1 MTKSQLETDI
11 FNYKTPEFYINM
23 KSIPDK
29 TSKER
34 KDFVLEEKRK
44 CREGININGIYIP
57 GGLYMH
63 LNYYH
68 LEGDDEKNPGKKK
81 VMLPTLRDNEWIIFN
96 DYDLCQKTGKIY
108 PLFGGRQISKDLLN
122 SSLLYKE
129 DGEITIGDCNVGD
142 KIYDDSGKLATIVG
156 KYPQG
161 VKPVYKMTL
170 IDGREIFCGLE
181 HNWYVWDRLKEKY
194 FKKSTKELLIDYKK
208 QRKSWIGKRK
218 NSYEFRYSIPNNKAV
233 QYPEKELPIDP
244 YIFGLWLGDGSNTY
258 SKITNIDK
266 EIIDFI
272 YEYANKVGLQITA
285 DGDTT
290 YMITSG
296 KNGGNKKDFQGK
308 NFFHNYLKNS
318 NLYNNKHIPKEYF
331 YSSEEQRMELLR
343 GLMDSD
349 GYISK
354 KDGIIGFSSSIPKL
368 SEDFYKLCR
377 SLGINLSKKTHH
389 TYYIKDG
396 KKIKCKDAIKFTLF
410 TDKKVFKLSRK
421 LERLF
426 TKPKYL
432 DKTSIVDIQYVF
444 DAETTCIE
452 VNNESHLFLT
462 DNYTITHNTESE
474 VSLCL
479 RELSLYTPTE
489 AIALFATDTYKDTFV
504 KKARAA
510 LQHGEKFIYVPNID
524 KDWNKSEIR
533 FGLTKQDNSIDL
545 RGILYIYNTQEGK
558 KIQVGSGK
566 SPSFLLFDEAAASPF
581 NSVLNTMLP
590 AMLTDFG
597 NYRCS
602 PMITFTGGE
611 TDKAED
617 AKNMVESPS
626 EEKQFTTILEDG
638 KKIGGRFM
646 DGRYRKDCK
655 KPSTISK
662 YTSIKTN
669 TWIDDYPIMVTDFE
683 YAINK
688 INKERE
694 EASKHP
700 DKNTLTLQKIFYPLT
715 IEDVFLTESNNKFP
729 VTTIKAH
736 QQWLKEHYE
745 PMYVDLYRDIDGKV
759 KWKNSDRKPINKFP
773 VKPKDDKLAPLC
785 VYELPVKD
793 APNFTY
799 VIGGDPINNDDSSDK
814 EVSLFTLCV
823 YKRMISPLDKFK
835 NQVVASIAYRPNE
848 LRETHE
854 MALMLCEFYNAV
866 EGFLPE
872 GSEASLIQYFYLK
885 RKGHYLAQSFNLQTE
900 VIAKKNIK
908 GAKKVSLPATTIN
921 QKHYMNLL
929 VEEANKEE
937 IELDEEGNEIYTL
950 GVTKEHDI
958 MLLEEYS
965 NYKSKVTGRG
975 IHDGNYDRI
984 IARGCAETLARYYD
998 IVYPI
1003 AQQISIK
1010 QTRPQEVNYRAKST
1024 FWGSVELKPKSTLFD
1039 DIDKKPTA
1047 KLPSWMRGK

>member
-29 TSKER
+29 KSVER

-44 CREGININGIYIP
+44 CIEGININGIYIP
-57 GGLYMH
+57 GGLYFH

-68 LEGDDEKNPGKKK
+68 LQGDNLKTGKKDIF
-81 VMLPTLRDNEWIIFN
+81 LPRLRDNEWIFFN
-96 DYDLCQKTGKIY
+96 DYD
-108 PLFGGRQISKDLLN
+108 
-122 SSLLYKE
+122 E
-129 DGEITIGDCNVGD
+129 
-142 KIYDDSGKLATIVG
+142 A
-156 KYPQG
+156 
-161 VKPVYKMTL
+161 
-170 IDGREIFCGLE
+170 
-181 HNWYVWDRLKEKY
+181 
-194 FKKSTKELLIDYKK
+194 YKK
-208 QRKSWIGKRK
+208 RLI
-218 NSYEFRYSIPNNKAV
+218 YTF
-233 QYPEKELPIDP
+233 
-244 YIFGLWLGDGSNTY
+244 FGLRQ
-258 SKITNIDK
+258 
-266 EIIDFI
+266 
-272 YEYANKVGLQITA
+272 A
-285 DGDTT
+285 
-290 YMITSG
+290 G
-296 KNGGNKKDFQGK
+296 K
-308 NFFHNYLKNS
+308 
-318 NLYNNKHIPKEYF
+318 
-331 YSSEEQRMELLR
+331 SEME
-343 GLMDSD
+343 
-349 GYISK
+349 
-354 KDGIIGFSSSIPKL
+354 
-368 SEDFYKLCR
+368 
-377 SLGINLSKKTHH
+377 
-389 TYYIKDG
+389 
-396 KKIKCKDAIKFTLF
+396 A
-410 TDKKVFKLSRK
+410 
-421 LERLF
+421 
-426 TKPKYL
+426 
-432 DKTSIVDIQYVF
+432 
-444 DAETTCIE
+444 
-452 VNNESHLFLT
+452 
-462 DNYTITHNTESE
+462 
-474 VSLCL
+474 SLCL
-479 RELSLYTPTE
+479 RELSLFKETE
-489 AIALFATDTYKDTFV
+489 AIALFSRTPDKDTFV
-504 KKARAA
+504 KKITTAIT
-510 LQHGEKFIYVPNID
+510 HGEKFMIIPNID
-524 KDWNKSEIR
+524 KDWSKEEIR
-533 FGLTKQDNSIDL
+533 FGITRIDNTTDL
-545 RGILYIYNTQEGK
+545 RARLFIYNTQEGK
-558 KIQVGSGK
+558 KIQIGSGK
-566 SPSFLLFDEAAASPF
+566 ALKHGSKVYYEDKIGNIEDCKVGDKIYGRDGNLTTILGVYPQGIVDLYEIELFDGRKITCSGDHLWTIENIEPHKDRVQTVNTEFLYNNFKRKYFNKKLNKEISVNRYVIPNINPVNYPIKNVLIDPYYLGLWLGDGTTLNQGSITTIEPEIVKFLEEYSEKIGGRLLQKENITYRIQNKEDFKHSPIEKLFKPYNLKGNKHIPKEYLYNSVDVRLELLKGLMDTDGYVDKNGKITIGLSNKILAYDVIQLIRSLGINCTVSEKETFYFSKKYNKKINGKISYTIYIGSCDLELFKLPKKLSRQVFKKRPNIGIENIKKVSPDYATCIAVDNKDSLFLTNDFIPTHNTPSFMLMDEIAISPF
-581 NSVLNTMLP
+581 RGVYDVLEP
-590 AMLTDFG
+590 ALLSDSG
-597 NYRCS
+597 SLRCS
-602 PMITFTGGE
+602 PLFTFTGGE
-611 TDKAED
+611 VEKSKDAENLV
-617 AKNMVESPS
+617 KNPTN
-626 EEKQFTTILEDG
+626 KQFTTQLENG
-638 KKIGGRFM
+638 TIVGGRFM
-646 DGRYRKDCK
+646 SGLFRKDCK
-655 KPSTISK
+655 VEKKFSEYIGK
-662 YTSIKTN
+662 KTN
-669 TWIDDYPIMVTDFE
+669 SWLDNMPIFVSDF
-683 YAINK
+683 NK
-688 INKERE
+688 ANQIIEAEIE
-694 EASKHP
+694 EAKKAT
-700 DKNTLTLQKIFYPLT
+700 DKNTLTLKRIFFPRNLD
-715 IEDVFLTESNNKFP
+715 DVFLTESNNKFP

-785 VYELPVKD
+785 IYELPVKD

-958 MLLEEYS
+958 MLLEEYA

-1010 QTRPQEVNYRAKST
+1010 QTRPQEVTYRAKST

-1039 DIDKKPTA
+1039 DIDKKPTT